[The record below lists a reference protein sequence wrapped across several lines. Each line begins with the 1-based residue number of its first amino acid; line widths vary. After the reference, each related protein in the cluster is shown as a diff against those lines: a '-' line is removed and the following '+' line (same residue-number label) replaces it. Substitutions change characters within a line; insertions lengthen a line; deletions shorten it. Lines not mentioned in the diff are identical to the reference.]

1 MDLQS
6 LDTLHLHQK
15 ITVMV
20 NRYEAF
26 ADDGNGAPG
35 RLVAFVEQKRM
46 AFKEQVTIF
55 TDADKHAVL
64 AGFKAR
70 KVIDLGSGYD
80 VTAADGR
87 PIGLFRKDFGKSLVN
102 STWHVE
108 QPGAGTATG
117 RERHQGIAVL
127 RRIWGFLPLVNDLP
141 FPFRYHFDFVR
152 DGAPVFTVDKKT
164 WLRDQYL
171 IRIQDPSVDRRLV
184 IAQAVA
190 VDALQSR

>member
-15 ITVMV
+15 ITMMV

-26 ADDGNGAPG
+26 ADDGNGEPG
-35 RLVAFVEQKRM
+35 QLVGFVEQKRL
-46 AFKEQVTIF
+46 AFKEQVTIY
-55 TDADKHAVL
+55 TDANRQSVL

-80 VTAADGR
+80 VLDANGQ

-102 STWHVE
+102 STWHLE
-108 QPGAGTATG
+108 GAGAATTTG
-117 RERHQGIAVL
+117 RERNQGIAVL
-127 RRIWGFLPLVNDLP
+127 RRIWGFLPFVNDLP

-152 DGAPVFTVDKKT
+152 DGALVFSVDKKT
-164 WLRDQYL
+164 WLRDHYL
-171 IRIQDPSVDRRLV
+171 IRIPDPTIDRRLV

>member
-15 ITVMV
+15 ITMMV

-26 ADDGNGAPG
+26 ADDGAGGPG
-35 RLVAFVEQKRM
+35 QLVGFVEQKRL
-46 AFKEQVTIF
+46 AFKEEVTIY
-55 TDADKHAVL
+55 TDSGKHSVL

-80 VTAADGR
+80 VTDGDGR
-87 PIGLFRKDFGKSLVN
+87 PIGSFRKDFGKSLVN
-102 STWHVE
+102 STWHLDAS
-108 QPGAGTATG
+108 GAGAATG
-117 RERHQGIAVL
+117 RERNQGIAVL
-127 RRIWGFLPLVNDLP
+127 RRIWGFLPFVNDLP

-152 DGAPVFTVDKKT
+152 DGAPVFSVDKKT
-164 WLRDQYL
+164 WLRDHYL
-171 IRIQDPSVDRRLV
+171 IRVQDPAVDRRLV